1 MDWLDELKEEIMV
14 EEVNKN
20 SKIYEED
27 FLESH
32 IYHTLLDYSDLV
44 KRYGQIEVNKWLT
57 NINAN

>member
-1 MDWLDELKEEIMV
+1 MNDIQELHEDMLV
-14 EEVNKN
+14 EEVSKN

-44 KRYGQIEVNKWLT
+44 KRYGQTEVNKWLT

>member
-1 MDWLDELKEEIMV
+1 MNDIQELHEDMLV
-14 EEVNKN
+14 EEGNKN
-20 SKIYEED
+20 SKVYEED
-27 FLESH
+27 FLESY